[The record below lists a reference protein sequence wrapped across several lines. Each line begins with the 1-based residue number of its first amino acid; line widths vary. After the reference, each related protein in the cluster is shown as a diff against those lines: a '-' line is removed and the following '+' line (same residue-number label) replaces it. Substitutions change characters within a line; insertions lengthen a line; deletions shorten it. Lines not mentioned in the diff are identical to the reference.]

1 LDGGL
6 IRYGQAEPWKAM
18 INLIGRS
25 KPTRAASSRKSRQK
39 SDGHPPDTKQEL
51 LSKSPTKEKLL
62 RSASS
67 RKSGQKSDGR
77 PPDTKQDLLSKSPTK
92 EKLLQ
97 SKQKPVSSGV
107 VVGPASYRWIE
118 NSCWIDSALDILYCA
133 ISNDY
138 ASFSTR
144 FSSTTQTERP
154 IRDLYNLAENQA
166 LILRDPSYDLWDTLS
181 HQRNSFRE
189 KLVKWRIIKNNH
201 SHDNIFEWFPKLMKA
216 KLSEDTDN
224 DNWTQTYFQSMFA
237 TIKYCS
243 GEGQNGQH
251 CQIRSNAEI
260 RYYITLKDHIC
271 GQFKG
276 DISAYFQM
284 IANVNHV
291 PEAFPSCWRTRNG
304 IPECK
309 GSHTDVRFL
318 LSFPVVLAL
327 EEEELDGAGATE
339 FWDFPKTLCPF
350 KAGDLRRT
358 TYDIVGRVFFSQSKR
373 HYITRF
379 ISNDKKTVWTYDD
392 MNHHGFPYM
401 EPNSSVES
409 HLTGRYPTLNL
420 PSDFVGVF
428 VIYHLRGG
436 TAMQEKIFSSQL
448 AAAHRIH
455 HIIISRSKFE
465 RLAPSDLT
473 WLMNP
478 FQVTTIDYN
487 EVSIPH
493 TPTAEAPLHA
503 RLRYVKFDVSC
514 LIYTLIISTRPG
526 KGALVRHGK
535 YHYPVQIIYTSKP
548 LGRTRDEFHC
558 TVKFW
563 RGCQFPGGQAP
574 PPSIDV
580 VDQDMIVDEL
590 WGKQSERRKIRL
602 GKWTHALPVLSS
614 DEILD
619 HFEAFPFTDEV
630 EKALRP
636 HVEELTKLYEQP
648 DALSSLDVPAKVYI
662 NPLKGVEAQII
673 PYSGNLTIE
682 EQAQIANW
690 FELNISHTTPAMRFK
705 WFGLLPYAHA
715 MTLFID
721 YRLHANNLDI
731 AEEPRSKRI
740 QGAWEQQKSLQ
751 MSRPSRQ
758 VDVDM
763 ECLRALETGMFMRSE
778 EAGIAGRCQWGLDA
792 GYHQDNWDPYEGL
805 QGLGCDEFFEETE
818 DALEVSS
825 FLLNLMIGSTHV
837 GNIQIGSQYSAFEKD
852 KSSHDEIQSK
862 RKLVRNQVTDTAGTD
877 HRKKKRK
884 MRR

>member
-1 LDGGL
+1 GFIHTFTEFWTQDPNDERSEEELEDASTRLLRGCEEHFRASVTRIKKIHGVVPVGSEDQFEALALGLIKSKSHDDFYARVEVIQREFPLADSWLGWWLRESNAEMLFRTHTRMEPDIWDSIPNTTNAQEAQHWKLYSSVGHDHSLLQGLEALHAVSVTIVTLFEANLNGGL

-51 LSKSPTKEKLL
+51 LSKSPTKKKLL

-118 NSCWIDSALDILYCA
+118 NSCWIDSALDILYRA

-154 IRDLYNLAENQA
+154 IRDLYNLVSLRREAENQA

-216 KLSEDTDN
+216 KLSEDTNN

-243 GEGQNGQH
+243 GEGQHGQH

-358 TYDIVGRVFFSQSKR
+358 TYDIVGRVFFSRSKR

-392 MNHHGFPYM
+392 MNHHGCPYM

-448 AAAHRIH
+448 AAARRIH
-455 HIIISRSKFE
+455 HIIVEPDTLRGTPPTMQISRSKFE

-493 TPTAEAPLHA
+493 TPTAEA
-503 RLRYVKFDVSC
+503 
-514 LIYTLIISTRPG
+514 
-526 KGALVRHGK
+526 
-535 YHYPVQIIYTSKP
+535 
-548 LGRTRDEFHC
+548 
-558 TVKFW
+558 
-563 RGCQFPGGQAP
+563 
-574 PPSIDV
+574 
-580 VDQDMIVDEL
+580 
-590 WGKQSERRKIRL
+590 
-602 GKWTHALPVLSS
+602 
-614 DEILD
+614 
-619 HFEAFPFTDEV
+619 
-630 EKALRP
+630 
-636 HVEELTKLYEQP
+636 
-648 DALSSLDVPAKVYI
+648 
-662 NPLKGVEAQII
+662 
-673 PYSGNLTIE
+673 
-682 EQAQIANW
+682 
-690 FELNISHTTPAMRFK
+690 
-705 WFGLLPYAHA
+705 
-715 MTLFID
+715 
-721 YRLHANNLDI
+721 
-731 AEEPRSKRI
+731 
-740 QGAWEQQKSLQ
+740 
-751 MSRPSRQ
+751 
-758 VDVDM
+758 
-763 ECLRALETGMFMRSE
+763 
-778 EAGIAGRCQWGLDA
+778 
-792 GYHQDNWDPYEGL
+792 
-805 QGLGCDEFFEETE
+805 
-818 DALEVSS
+818 
-825 FLLNLMIGSTHV
+825 
-837 GNIQIGSQYSAFEKD
+837 
-852 KSSHDEIQSK
+852 
-862 RKLVRNQVTDTAGTD
+862 
-877 HRKKKRK
+877 
-884 MRR
+884 